1 MIDLIGVPFDLC
13 GRRAGSRLGP
23 AALRLAELGPT
34 LQGLGFSVEDLGDI
48 ASIVEDTDPEGLK
61 GFSSALT
68 TYSNLRET
76 VRATLKRGRTPMV
89 LGGDH
94 SIAIGSVAGAIG
106 VFGGDVAVLWI
117 DAHVD
122 LNTPRTSSSGNLH
135 GMPVAAL
142 MGMDSGLEGPVDR
155 QWSQLTEEVVARPAL
170 VGRRFAW
177 IGLRDADEGERRA
190 IEGLP
195 AAFASTMQ
203 DIDRFGIERLVG
215 GFDKWMR
222 ESGASRLWIS
232 FDVDVL
238 DPILAPGTG
247 TAVRGGLTYRE
258 AHLLAEIMRE
268 KLDGR
273 DCPYTLVGLDL
284 VETNPLYDTHNET
297 ARMAVEWIASL
308 FGKTILGGPSRFG
321 ERWA

>member
-1 MIDLIGVPFDLC
+1 V
-13 GRRAGSRLGP
+13 
-23 AALRLAELGPT
+23 AA
-34 LQGLGFSVEDLGDI
+34 
-48 ASIVEDTDPEGLK
+48 IVEETDPKGLK
-61 GFSSALT
+61 GFSSAHT
-68 TYSNLRET
+68 TYVNLRET

-94 SIAIGSVAGAIG
+94 SLAIGSIAGAIG
-106 VFGGDVAVLWI
+106 VFGADVAVLWI

-122 LNTPRTSSSGNLH
+122 LNSPRTSSSGNLH

-142 MGMDSGLEGPVDR
+142 MGMDSGTEGIIDD
-155 QWSQLTEEVVARPAL
+155 QWRLLIEEVVPRPHL
-170 VGRRFAW
+170 VGRRFGW

-190 IEGLP
+190 IDGLP
-195 AAFASTMQ
+195 ASFATTMQ
-203 DIDRFGIERLVG
+203 DIDRFGIERLVE
-215 GFDKWMR
+215 GFDRWMR

-247 TAVRGGLTYRE
+247 TAVRGGLSYRE
-258 AHLLAEIMRE
+258 AHLLAEVMRQ
-268 KLDGR
+268 KLDTR

-321 ERWA
+321 DRWS